1 MRTQSPSPAR
11 LRRAVHRVLDE
22 PRFACR
28 ALALQSEMA
37 RYDGPAMAAG
47 LVENLAGVRAAALS

>member
-11 LRRAVHRVLDE
+11 LRSAVRRVLDE

-37 RYDGPAMAAG
+37 RYDGPAMAAE
-47 LVENLAGVRAAALS
+47 LVEALVTARAGALS